1 MILNWFKRGV
11 AAVTIA
17 ATALLPALASARA
30 PAPAPAARPALWE
43 VSDRDSRIYLFGTIH
58 LLPTNYAW
66 RSAKLDQAVT
76 QSQQLVVET
85 LLDEKNPAAMFN
97 ELRRLGARPG
107 LPLLLD
113 RVPADKRAALQA
125 AVTASGAPMAAFDA
139 LETWAAAFLLIGVQY
154 RDIGLQGGEGV
165 ESVLRRSFAAAGKP
179 IGQLETNAEQLGFFD
194 ILPKDSQ
201 RMLLLSAVEKPED
214 VRSEFTGM
222 LAAWSRGDVDSIA
235 RTFNAEMDGSPAL
248 KDALLVRR
256 NANWA
261 RWIALRMQTPG
272 TTLVAVGA
280 GHLAGNGSVQAL
292 LQRSGYKVRRVQ

>member
-43 VSDRDSRIYLFGTIH
+43 VSDRDTRIFLFGTIH
-58 LLPTNYAW
+58 LLPTNYVW
-66 RSAKLDQAVT
+66 RSAKLDQAVR

-107 LPLLLD
+107 LPLLLN

-165 ESVLRRSFAAAGKP
+165 ESVLRRSFVAAGKP

-194 ILPKDSQ
+194 ILPEDSQ

-256 NANWA
+256 NAYWA